1 MKARLRTVAAV
12 LACTLGLGAHA
23 ALDVAGLDKSV
34 DPCTHFY
41 DYVNGKWLASATIPA
56 DRTSWGPWTE
66 LVVRNEKIVLGA
78 FDELAHAAPRPAGS
92 WERKVVDFYK
102 SGMDEAAIERAGL
115 KPLEPY
121 LQRARSVEGARDLA
135 DALAMLHAAGIGAG
149 FDSDVEPDRKDSS
162 HYLFDVSQ
170 GGLGLPDR
178 DYYFRTDEKSRAQRE
193 AYVKHVQRMLQL
205 AGADAA
211 SAERDAGT
219 VLDLETALAKA
230 SMTAVERRDEEK
242 TYNKMTR
249 AAFAESAPG
258 FPWDRYFKALGA
270 DRAKSLNVEQPA
282 FMQALGELAAR
293 RPAADW
299 QVYLRW
305 HILRAAAA
313 TLPEAFEHERFD
325 FYERVMRGTQA
336 PPARARHVIDVIGGR
351 YGGVRL
357 GQAVGHIFVDRAFT
371 PEAKARAT
379 DLVRNV
385 RAALADRIRNSD
397 WMSDATRKLALEKL
411 DRMQYV
417 VGYPDQWRDYTDAK
431 VGDYPFAENWLRA
444 NAFDHRREMRR
455 IDGPVDRDEWLMGQ
469 YIVNAYYDQ
478 HRNQIVLPAAILQPP
493 FFDAKADDAVNYGGI
508 GMVIGHEIT
517 HGFDDRGRL
526 FDARGNMRDWWTPG
540 DAKRYV
546 ERADKVVQQYSAFHV
561 DDIQVNGKLTLSE
574 NIADQ
579 GGLAIAY
586 AAMEKALR
594 KHNPGEID
602 GFTPEQRF
610 FLSYAEIWRTKL
622 RPEIER
628 LYLRTDGHSLARFR
642 VTGPLQ
648 QSPNFAR
655 AFSCEPGR
663 TLISE
668 SQRANIW

>member
-1 MKARLRTVAAV
+1 M
-12 LACTLGLGAHA
+12 
-23 ALDVAGLDKSV
+23 
-34 DPCTHFY
+34 
-41 DYVNGKWLASATIPA
+41 
-56 DRTSWGPWTE
+56 
-66 LVVRNEKIVLGA
+66 
-78 FDELAHAAPRPAGS
+78 
-92 WERKVVDFYK
+92 
-102 SGMDEAAIERAGL
+102 
-115 KPLEPY
+115 
-121 LQRARSVEGARDLA
+121 Q
-135 DALAMLHAAGIGAG
+135 
-149 FDSDVEPDRKDSS
+149 
-162 HYLFDVSQ
+162 
-170 GGLGLPDR
+170 
-178 DYYFRTDEKSRAQRE
+178 
-193 AYVKHVQRMLQL
+193 
-205 AGADAA
+205 
-211 SAERDAGT
+211 
-219 VLDLETALAKA
+219 
-230 SMTAVERRDEEK
+230 
-242 TYNKMTR
+242 
-249 AAFAESAPG
+249 AFA
-258 FPWDRYFKALGA
+258 
-270 DRAKSLNVEQPA
+270 Q
-282 FMQALGELAAR
+282 LAAR
-293 RPAADW
+293 RPAVDW
-299 QVYLRW
+299 QAYLRW

-313 TLPEAFEHERFD
+313 TLPEAFERERFD

-336 PPARARHVIDVIGGR
+336 PPARARHVIEVIGGR

-385 RAALADRIRNSD
+385 KAALGDRIRNSD

-417 VGYPDQWRDYTDAK
+417 VGYPDQWRDYADAK

-455 IDGPVDRDEWLMGQ
+455 IDGPVDRHEWLMGQ

-655 AFSCEPGR
+655 AFSCEPGK

>member
-1 MKARLRTVAAV
+1 MKSPLRILAASVACA
-12 LACTLGLGAHA
+12 LAGSASA
-23 ALDVAGLDKSV
+23 SLDVANFDKSAN
-34 DPCTHFY
+34 PCTDFY
-41 DYVNGKWLASATIPA
+41 DYVNGKWIQSATIPA

-66 LVVRNEKIVLGA
+66 LVIRNEKIVLGA
-78 FDELAHAAPRPAGS
+78 LDELARNPAPAGS
-92 WERKVVDFYK
+92 WQGKVGAFYK
-102 SGMDEAAIERAGL
+102 SGMDLEGIERAGL

-121 LQRARSVEGARDLA
+121 LERARSVQGAQDLA
-135 DALAMLHAAGIGAG
+135 DTLAALHAVGIGPG
-149 FDSDVEPDRKDSS
+149 FDVDVEADRKDSA
-162 HYLFDVSQ
+162 HYLLNIGQ

-193 AYVKHVQRMLQL
+193 AYVKHVARTLEL

-211 SAERDAGT
+211 SAERDAAT
-219 VLDLETALAKA
+219 VLDMETALAKA

-249 AAFAESAPG
+249 AALAESAPG

-270 DRAKSLNVEQPA
+270 DRAKSLNVQQPA
-282 FMQALGELAAR
+282 FMQAFAEMAAR

-305 HILRAAAA
+305 QILASASA
-313 TLPEAFEHERFD
+313 TLPDAFNKERFD
-325 FYERVMRGTQA
+325 FNDRVLQGTKEMPSRQ
-336 PPARARHVIDVIGGR
+336 RQVLLVIGGR
-351 YGGVRL
+351 YGAARL
-357 GQAVGHIFVDRAFT
+357 GQGVGRLYVERAFT

-379 DLVRNV
+379 ELVRNV
-385 RAALADRIRNSD
+385 RTALADRIRNSD
-397 WMSDATRKLALEKL
+397 WMTEATRKLALEKL
-411 DRMQYV
+411 DRMKSV
-417 VGYPDQWRDYTDAK
+417 VGYPDHWRDLSDAQ
-431 VGDYPFAENWLRA
+431 VGDYPFVENWLRG
-444 NAFDHRREMRR
+444 NAFDHRRDMRR
-455 IDGPVDRDEWLMGQ
+455 IGGPVDRDNWLMGQ
-469 YIVNAYYDQ
+469 YIVNAYYEQ
-478 HRNQIVLPAAILQPP
+478 HLNQIVLPAAILQPP

-526 FDARGNMRDWWTPG
+526 FDAHGNMRDWWTPQ
-540 DAKRYV
+540 DAKQYV
-546 ERADKVVQQYSAFHV
+546 TRADRVVEQYNAFKV

-586 AAMEKALR
+586 SALHKAIAH
-594 KHNPGEID
+594 KNPGKID
-602 GFTPEQRF
+602 GLTPEQRF
-610 FLSYAEIWRTKL
+610 FLAYAETWRMKQ

-628 LYLRTDGHSLARFR
+628 LYLRIDGHSLPRFR
-642 VTGPLQ
+642 VLGPLQ
-648 QSPNFAR
+648 QMPEFAR
-655 AFSCEPGR
+655 AFQCEPSK